1 MNKFAE
7 NLKLYRKA
15 EGISQ
20 SKLAE
25 ICKVSQ
31 CTIAKWENDY
41 QQPDIDILIFLADF
55 FKISVDELVGHENKD
70 YSI

>member
-15 EGISQ
+15 DGISQ
-20 SKLAE
+20 KRLAD

-31 CTIAKWENDY
+31 CTIAKWENEY
-41 QQPDIDILIFLADF
+41 QQPDIDMLILLADL
-55 FKISVDELVGHENKD
+55 FKISIDDLVGRENT
-70 YSI
+70 

>member
-20 SKLAE
+20 ARLAE

-31 CTIAKWENDY
+31 CTIAKWENEY
-41 QQPDIDILIFLADF
+41 QQPDIDILILLADL
-55 FKISVDELVGHENKD
+55 FKISIDDLVGRENN
-70 YSI
+70 